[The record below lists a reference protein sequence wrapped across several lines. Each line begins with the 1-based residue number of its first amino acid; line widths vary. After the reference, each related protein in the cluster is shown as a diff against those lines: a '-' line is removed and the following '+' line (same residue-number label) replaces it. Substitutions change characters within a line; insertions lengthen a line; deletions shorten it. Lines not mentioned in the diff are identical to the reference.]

1 MIKKTIKFFLYLL
14 ILITVGV
21 IYLSYFG
28 VETKRFNQLIKD
40 KISKTTKKIDIELQ
54 DVKIVLNL
62 SDFSIG
68 LKTYDSNIIFK
79 DKKIKLK
86 KIGTNFSIE
95 SFFKKEFAIK
105 NALISTKENNFKDII
120 SLVRIYQN
128 TPQLYVFNRMHT
140 YVGPPTERM
149 TGARGPEQCRSHN

>member
-62 SDFSIG
+62 IVHGTFSRR
-68 LKTYDSNIIFK
+68 
-79 DKKIKLK
+79 
-86 KIGTNFSIE
+86 
-95 SFFKKEFAIK
+95 FF
-105 NALISTKENNFKDII
+105 L
-120 SLVRIYQN
+120 QN
-128 TPQLYVFNRMHT
+128 PQ
-140 YVGPPTERM
+140 
-149 TGARGPEQCRSHN
+149 